1 MIKRILITQYIGE
14 MMKNM
19 IWLQKPNVLLQMQVN
34 DMLKV
39 FSAVPMEL
47 WARLLGDVK
56 DIIECMVKAA
66 Q

>member
-1 MIKRILITQYIGE
+1 
-14 MMKNM
+14 
-19 IWLQKPNVLLQMQVN
+19 
-34 DMLKV
+34 MLKV

-47 WARLLGDVK
+47 WVRLLGDVK